1 MCAIANFAIL
11 KGYLCRNFDEM
22 FTELF
27 TDYSFATIAMI
38 VVLCLIAGLI
48 DAIVGGGGLVTV
60 PMLLIS
66 FPTTALPTLLG
77 TNKIGSLSGTSVAAY
92 QYWKIKFDFV
102 LLFVVGIF
110 AAASSFLGARIVSDI
125 DANLL
130 KPIILIVLIFI
141 AIYTYRKKDFGSNQ
155 TKVLALRKKIVFG
168 IFLGIVIG
176 FYDGFFG
183 PGTGSFLIMGFV
195 WLLGFDFLSAS
206 AYAKFINC
214 ATNIAALFVF
224 IRNGDYLPQIAIL
237 MATCLIIGNFLGS
250 KLAMNRGSGFVRKI
264 FLFVV
269 IMMIIR
275 YGYDIATLFIQSN

>member
-1 MCAIANFAIL
+1 
-11 KGYLCRNFDEM
+11 M

-66 FPTTALPTLLG
+66 FPTTTLPTLLG
-77 TNKIGSLSGTSVAAY
+77 TNKIGSLAGTSVAAY
-92 QYWKIKFDFV
+92 QYRKIKFDFV

-141 AIYTYRKKDFGSNQ
+141 AIYTYRKKDFGANQ

-195 WLLGFDFLSAS
+195 
-206 AYAKFINC
+206 
-214 ATNIAALFVF
+214 
-224 IRNGDYLPQIAIL
+224 
-237 MATCLIIGNFLGS
+237 
-250 KLAMNRGSGFVRKI
+250 
-264 FLFVV
+264 
-269 IMMIIR
+269 
-275 YGYDIATLFIQSN
+275 